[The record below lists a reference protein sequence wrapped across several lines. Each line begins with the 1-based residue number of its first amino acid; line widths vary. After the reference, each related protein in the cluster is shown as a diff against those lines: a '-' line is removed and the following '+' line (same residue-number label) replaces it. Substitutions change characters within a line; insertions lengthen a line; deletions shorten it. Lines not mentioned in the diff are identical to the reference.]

1 MGNKM
6 QEKVTINGTE
16 YTFQKVLPRE
26 WLRMRDRCKNKHGQ
40 PIEEKLYDE
49 VLKHIVVSPKKTLDD
64 FTDVAELEEV
74 VEAAVRFQRGG
85 SDDEE

>member
-1 MGNKM
+1 MSAKM

-40 PIEEKLYDE
+40 PIEEKLYEE

-85 SDDEE
+85 SDED

>member
-1 MGNKM
+1 MSGKM

-40 PIEEKLYDE
+40 PIEEKLYEE

-64 FTDVAELEEV
+64 FTDVAELEAV
-74 VEAAVRFQRGG
+74 VEAAVRFQRGVT
-85 SDDEE
+85 DDEE

>member
-1 MGNKM
+1 MSGKM

-26 WLRMRDRCKNKHGQ
+26 WLRMRDRCKNKHGM

-74 VEAAVRFQRGG
+74 VTAAIRFQRGG